1 MVHESACASR
11 MFSNRTDTQLAV
23 VNMAK
28 ETVTIEVVSILGEG
42 KCSLG
47 QRVGDVFRYPE
58 DLNRLCPNAF
68 HILYPWILVLK
79 SGGAF
84 PFFDNNGSSMT
95 LGCSD
100 YKHQVVFRITRK
112 RL

>member
-1 MVHESACASR
+1 MNRIV
-11 MFSNRTDTQLAV
+11 SNHMGTKLAV
-23 VNMAK
+23 MNMVE
-28 ETVTIEVVSILGEG
+28 ETVTIEVMAILGEG
-42 KCSLG
+42 NCSLG

-79 SGGAF
+79 SGGTF
-84 PFFDNNGSSMT
+84 PFFDGNGNSVT

-100 YKHQVVFRITRK
+100 YKHQVVFRITRT
-112 RL
+112 RS